1 MFDHFVGLAR
11 KGLTF
16 PQSVQPDVNANIIKL
31 NASETK
37 HFLKYVV
44 HISAW
49 LQVVISETV
58 LPISIKLLQRITV
71 STLLH

>member
-1 MFDHFVGLAR
+1 MPTNCLSMFDHFVGLAR

-37 HFLKYVV
+37 HFLK
-44 HISAW
+44 
-49 LQVVISETV
+49 
-58 LPISIKLLQRITV
+58 
-71 STLLH
+71 